1 MSTSDFTKN
10 IKVFK
15 LDKNF
20 FTGSADTFRRL
31 VGGTYR
37 SSFDPGI
44 TIGDE
49 PPSIGTYLRVKKVD
63 TAHAGKLN
71 DVDAYELTTPYKVK
85 YIQLNADMITTSS
98 TGPIKRYRYP
108 VRIIGKDSE
117 IKNSDEWKSIIL
129 GGQYGP
135 EQYEKIFT
143 DGVYDTYGHKYDTYY
158 YQLEKNKIEL
168 AAENAGISKPDLN
181 SYDIG
186 YKYNSYLRTYQEHIA
201 NLEEKQLPNIYFNEV
216 YALSTDGDETEFAEN
231 VRPELE
237 AFVSRENVDTFI
249 KNPHAPKD
257 EQLTKSPPPYILSIK
272 IGATD
277 RTGTSGVDITGAVV
291 QTTFKF

>member
-71 DVDAYELTTPYKVK
+71 DVDAY
-85 YIQLNADMITTSS
+85 
-98 TGPIKRYRYP
+98 
-108 VRIIGKDSE
+108 
-117 IKNSDEWKSIIL
+117 
-129 GGQYGP
+129 
-135 EQYEKIFT
+135 
-143 DGVYDTYGHKYDTYY
+143 
-158 YQLEKNKIEL
+158 
-168 AAENAGISKPDLN
+168 
-181 SYDIG
+181 
-186 YKYNSYLRTYQEHIA
+186 
-201 NLEEKQLPNIYFNEV
+201 
-216 YALSTDGDETEFAEN
+216 
-231 VRPELE
+231 
-237 AFVSRENVDTFI
+237 
-249 KNPHAPKD
+249 
-257 EQLTKSPPPYILSIK
+257 
-272 IGATD
+272 
-277 RTGTSGVDITGAVV
+277 
-291 QTTFKF
+291 